1 MKVWKTF
8 LDIEDFQ
15 KKLLQ
20 SELEIYAKIR
30 SFELKQQQV
39 VFGFNNCFLKHPSK
53 LVQTGAS
60 FWCEL
65 CKGIVSYLRND
76 TALDIKSIF
85 V

>member
-15 KKLLQ
+15 KKILQ

-39 VFGFNNCFLKHPSK
+39 VIWIQQLFSE
-53 LVQTGAS
+53 AS
-60 FWCEL
+60 
-65 CKGIVSYLRND
+65 
-76 TALDIKSIF
+76 
-85 V
+85 